1 MSRFKWQETTSSKHC
16 VQLLCPYCV
25 ANCPVLA
32 KAKKQNTKVVQQEL
46 NKTSWMVIQTFQWH
60 FFLFI
65 RHWRLYQQHLLFS
78 LLSLFKGEQRA
89 YQYGFLPTLVYPFCY
104 LSFSSQCQPDIN
116 PAREHKKW
124 AKSPSMV
131 KPHSEGILVACKT
144 RTYTCV
150 RERLY
155 KIERLHDW
163 DRWKLLFFFFFLTLV
178 LNWFCCLLPS
188 NHNPLWKPRF
198 LAQNITK
205 DISTLSTKH
214 SYWQWDNNV
223 HFRETTQELF

>member
-1 MSRFKWQETTSSKHC
+1 M
-16 VQLLCPYCV
+16 
-25 ANCPVLA
+25 
-32 KAKKQNTKVVQQEL
+32 VQQEL
-46 NKTSWMVIQTFQWH
+46 KEKRNILNGHSNFSMI
-60 FFLFI
+60 FLSF
-65 RHWRLYQQHLLFS
+65 HSSLTVVSATCAHLLFR
-78 LLSLFKGEQRA
+78 LLSLFKREHRA

-131 KPHSEGILVACKT
+131 KPHSEGILVAGKT

-155 KIERLHDW
+155 KRERLHDW
-163 DRWKLLFFFFFLTLV
+163 DRWKLLFFFFLTLV

-205 DISTLSTKH
+205 DIFTLSTKH
-214 SYWQWDNNV
+214 SYRQWDNNV
-223 HFRETTQELF
+223 HFRETMQELF